1 MFMTA
6 EMVCS
11 PFTDRHYPFYQ
22 LSDAL
27 FLQHVV
33 YLSVMT
39 KDPELIIIQF
49 LVDQT
54 FLFARVNT

>member
-11 PFTDRHYPFYQ
+11 PFTGRHYPFYQ
-22 LSDAL
+22 ISDAL

-39 KDPELIIIQF
+39 KDQELIIIQF
-49 LVDQT
+49 LVDRT